1 MRIRMTSRTAAVIT
15 TSETFIFFSPL
26 FSRSI
31 ALTPDSV
38 LIDMCSDKKIRLAQ
52 HLPRKPKIGQK
63 SIVRLWI
70 RRDFDRR
77 LGLSRRF

>member
-1 MRIRMTSRTAAVIT
+1 MRTRMTSRTAAVIT
-15 TSETFIFFSPL
+15 ISEIFIFFPPL

-63 SIVRLWI
+63 ALLDYGYVAILTDAWA
-70 RRDFDRR
+70 
-77 LGLSRRF
+77 